1 MPEGRGAPPGSSSPL
16 GDFDMRKEIAAILAA
31 FVVAASPVAAGSARA
46 DSAGPAIAAGIGGF
60 ALGAIAGGALAQSA
74 PPVVYAA
81 PPPPPIR
88 CWVERRPVFDEYGE
102 VIGTHP
108 RRVCEQ

>member
-1 MPEGRGAPPGSSSPL
+1 
-16 GDFDMRKEIAAILAA
+16 MRKDIAAILAA
-31 FVVAASPVAAGSARA
+31 FAIVASPLAALPARA

-74 PPVVYAA
+74 PPTVVYTA

-88 CWVERRPVFDEYGE
+88 CWYERRPVFDEYGE
-102 VIGTHP
+102 VIGSRP
-108 RRVCEQ
+108 RRICEE